1 MVDERKLLEK
11 LKKKDVR
18 MLDRAM
24 KIYTPYLSTVLYN
37 MAGSRLSKED
47 GEEIIADVF
56 ITLWKNADYINME
69 KGSVRSYIA
78 AVARNL
84 ALRRINK
91 ECIYV
96 PLEDVSAT
104 GKSDEIEDRILT
116 DTLWDAVMSLGEV
129 DSEIFVR
136 YYKYGEKL
144 KVIADTMGINISTV
158 KTRLSRGRKKL
169 KELLE
174 EEWL

>member
-1 MVDERKLLEK
+1 MVDEKKLLEK

-18 MLDRAM
+18 TIEEAM

-56 ITLWKNADYINME
+56 ITLWKNADYINLE

-84 ALRRINK
+84 ALRRIN
-91 ECIYV
+91 EEVFCS
-96 PLEDVSAT
+96 PLEDVKLAMENDSVEE
-104 GKSDEIEDRILT
+104 KLSSDA
-116 DTLWDAVMSLGEV
+116 LWEAVMKLGEP

-136 YYKYGEKL
+136 RYKYDEKIRTIA
-144 KVIADTMGINISTV
+144 KVMGMNVSTV
-158 KTRLSRGRKKL
+158 KTRLMRGRKKL
-169 KELLE
+169 KELLK

>member
-1 MVDERKLLEK
+1 MVDERKLLEE

-18 MLDRAM
+18 ALEKAI
-24 KIYTPYLSTVLYN
+24 KTYTPYLSTVLYN

-56 ITLWKNADYINME
+56 IMLWKNADYINLE

-91 ECIYV
+91 ECLCV
-96 PLEDVSAT
+96 SLEDVNASQ
-104 GKSDEIEDRILT
+104 KSDEAEDRILSS
-116 DTLWDAVMSLGEV
+116 TLWDAVMSLG
-129 DSEIFVR
+129 DPDCEIFVR
-136 YYKYGEKL
+136 RYKYDEKVKTIA
-144 KVIADTMGINISTV
+144 KVMGMNMSTV
-158 KTRLSRGRKKL
+158 KTRLMRGKKKL
-169 KELLE
+169 KELLK
-174 EEWL
+174 EEWQ

>member
-1 MVDERKLLEK
+1 MVDEKKLLEK

-18 MLDRAM
+18 TIEEAM

-56 ITLWKNADYINME
+56 ITLWKNADYINLE

-91 ECIYV
+91 EVFCS
-96 PLEDVSAT
+96 PLEDVKLAAEN
-104 GKSDEIEDRILT
+104 DNIEEKLSS
-116 DTLWDAVMSLGEV
+116 DTLWEAVMSLGEP

-136 YYKYGEKL
+136 RYKYDEKIRTIA
-144 KVIADTMGINISTV
+144 KVMGMNVSTV
-158 KTRLSRGRKKL
+158 KTRLMRGRKKL
-169 KELLE
+169 KELLK